1 MILTV
6 NCFPLLRWCTY
17 SSSPRKDVSL
27 HATLRIRS
35 PDEPLADDEEDFDFG
50 IEASKSLQQLGAVT
64 GVEARSELTDVRS
77 VLQSNDVQEESED
90 RDGLLP
96 SSSSCN
102 PSPRSIARV
111 AVR

>member
-1 MILTV
+1 MV
-6 NCFPLLRWCTY
+6 
-17 SSSPRKDVSL
+17 
-27 HATLRIRS
+27 
-35 PDEPLADDEEDFDFG
+35 DDEEDFDFG

-64 GVEARSELTDVRS
+64 GVKARSELTDVRS

-102 PSPRSIARV
+102 PSPRSIQPGIEAREWLDEV
-111 AVR
+111 KNVEGEAVRRRDEDSASMS